1 MMKKKITLIASFS
14 FVIDQIIKYLF
25 SNVISGFVLIPNF
38 VSFVYAE
45 NEGVAF
51 SMLSGSRLFIIAA
64 SIVLLFVL
72 FYMLKSDIK
81 NNKYQNL
88 LSISY
93 GFLIGGIL
101 GNLVDRIIRGYVVDY
116 VSLKIITYNF
126 PIFNLADVLIT
137 IGVILLIIYN
147 IKNSNK
153 KI

>member
-1 MMKKKITLIASFS
+1 MKKKITLIASFA

-25 SNVISGFVLIPNF
+25 SNVITGFVLIPNF

-147 IKNSNK
+147 IKNERK
-153 KI
+153 

>member
-25 SNVISGFVLIPNF
+25 SNVITGFVLIPNF

-147 IKNSNK
+147 IKNVK
-153 KI
+153 K

>member
-1 MMKKKITLIASFS
+1 MKKKITLIASFS

-25 SNVISGFVLIPNF
+25 SNVITGFVLIPNF

-147 IKNSNK
+147 IKNEK
-153 KI
+153 K

>member
-25 SNVISGFVLIPNF
+25 SNVITGFVLIPNF

-147 IKNSNK
+147 IKNEK
-153 KI
+153 K